1 MKPLMVLHVMLPQTH
16 AVGFAA
22 EPSVT
27 AHVGAEQDSSSA
39 VQINP
44 VNSVQIISLST
55 Q

>member
-1 MKPLMVLHVMLPQTH
+1 MKTWTVLHVMLPHTH

-27 AHVGAEQDSSSA
+27 AHTGAEQDASSA

-44 VNSVQIISLST
+44 VNSVQIILLST